1 MNLSE
6 AVRLERDKR
15 KRQAFFRREQDILS
29 VCESL
34 MAERGVR
41 QVSVDMVAAR
51 TGIGKGTI
59 YKHFDSKRDMLIAIA
74 ARYFKMLI
82 DLLGRSK
89 DPMCAVSEW
98 IEAQL
103 YAARRSL
110 LIHELVDILEDD
122 SDALNKIQDA
132 RYQMRKR
139 LAQVLS
145 GSSSTQGRPFERAMW
160 LDAIVRGALVEMES
174 ALKSE
179 SFDEDEWVESITRIV
194 PVLMS
199 QSKIKIKRQDLTY
212 L

>member
-15 KRQAFFRREQDILS
+15 KRQAFIRREQDILS

-34 MAERGVR
+34 MAEKGVR
-41 QVSVDMVAAR
+41 QVSVDMIAAR

-74 ARYFKMLI
+74 ARYFAMLI
-82 DLLGRSK
+82 ELLSRSN
-89 DPMCAVSEW
+89 DPARAVSDW

-103 YAARRSL
+103 YASRRSL
-110 LIHELVDILEDD
+110 LIHELVATLEDD
-122 SDALNKIQDA
+122 SEALNKIQDA

-145 GSSSTQGRPFERAMW
+145 GSSSTRGRPFERAMW
-160 LDAIVRGALVEMES
+160 LDAIVQGALVEIES
-174 ALKSE
+174 ALTSE
-179 SFDEDEWVESITRIV
+179 SFDQDEWVESITRIV
-194 PVLMS
+194 PILMS
-199 QSKIKIKRQDLTY
+199 QSKLKSKKQDLTY

>member
-1 MNLSE
+1 MSLSE
-6 AVRLERDKR
+6 AVRLEREKR
-15 KRQAFFRREQDILS
+15 KRQAFIRREQDILS

-34 MAERGVR
+34 MAEKGVR
-41 QVSVDMVAAR
+41 QVSVDMIAAR

-74 ARYFKMLI
+74 ERYFAMLI
-82 DLLGRSK
+82 ELLGRSN
-89 DPMCAVSEW
+89 DPARAVSDW

-103 YAARRSL
+103 YASRRAL
-110 LIHELVDILEDD
+110 LVHELVDTL
-122 SDALNKIQDA
+122 SADAAALSKIQDA

-145 GSSSTQGRPFERAMW
+145 GSSSTQDQPFERAMW
-160 LDAIVRGALVEMES
+160 LDALVQGALVEMES
-174 ALKSE
+174 ALKFD

-194 PVLMS
+194 PLLMN
-199 QSKIKIKRQDLTY
+199 QSKQKSKDQGLTY